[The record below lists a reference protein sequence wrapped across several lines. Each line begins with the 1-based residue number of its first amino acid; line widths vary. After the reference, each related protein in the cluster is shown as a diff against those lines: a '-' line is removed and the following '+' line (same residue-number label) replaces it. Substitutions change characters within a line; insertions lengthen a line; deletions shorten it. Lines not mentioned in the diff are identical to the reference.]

1 MRSRISMFVLEK
13 SLQQLLRAH
22 TCIKIEA
29 LCDMD
34 TERLCIVWCNNIDKC
49 CHLFVGARWTFNFN
63 PLHFLQLTTQIIF
76 HTKMEYFKECIGNTT
91 CSWFIWSRVKWSKTV
106 LYIYI
111 ISRLLLVRIMH
122 MLKPFKMA
130 INIYFIILQ
139 SICTQLVIHH
149 LFMSHVT

>member
-49 CHLFVGARWTFNFN
+49 CHLFVGARWTFHFN
-63 PLHFLQLTTQIIF
+63 PLHFLQLTTQTIF
-76 HTKMEYFKECIGNTT
+76 HTKMEYFKECIGITIDYT
-91 CSWFIWSRVKWSKTV
+91 SI
-106 LYIYI
+106 LYI
-111 ISRLLLVRIMH
+111 ISRMLLARIMQ
-122 MLKPFKMA
+122 MLKPFKTA